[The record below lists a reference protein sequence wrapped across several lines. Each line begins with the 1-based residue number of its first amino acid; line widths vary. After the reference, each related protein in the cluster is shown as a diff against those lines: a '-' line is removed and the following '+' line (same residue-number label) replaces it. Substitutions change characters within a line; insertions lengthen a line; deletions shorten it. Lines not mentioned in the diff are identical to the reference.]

1 MSQRRNILIVDDE
14 QDLLELYQ
22 SLLSKLESAPRVMI
36 ADSGKRALALLASEP
51 FNLVVTDLNMPGMDG
66 FQLLTVVRSKY
77 PNIRTVVISGV
88 SDDQY
93 RARAYGMGI
102 DVFLEKPS
110 TGEDIQTF
118 VDCIEGVLTREEAGG
133 FRGFQSMSLVD
144 LIQAEC
150 MAGSSCV
157 LKITNGPISG
167 RIWVKDGDVIDAE
180 ASGAKAEEGFRKILE
195 WRAGNFE
202 KLPED
207 AAHER
212 AIFNSYQGL
221 LLDSAQT
228 LDMAEAADHG
238 LDGEGEG
245 VEGGESLSGFGPIT
259 RCKGV
264 EFVLS
269 VESEDAAKVKS
280 WGVESPEKLGGW
292 AHEQMARFRTI
303 GEKLNIGQL
312 KQAVGVGLKR
322 HIALL
327 PGANANLC
335 VGIQRSFSQSEV
347 RETLKEIS
355 VKWDS

>member
-22 SLLSKLESAPRVMI
+22 GLLSKLESGPRVMI

-51 FNLVVTDLNMPGMDG
+51 FNLLVTDLNMPGMDG

-88 SDDQY
+88 ADDQY

-110 TGEDIQTF
+110 TGEDIQSF
-118 VDCIEGVLTREEAGG
+118 VDCIEGVLTREASGG

-167 RIWVKDGDVIDAE
+167 RIWIKDGDVIDAE
-180 ASGAKAEEGFRKILE
+180 ASGVKAEEGFLKILE
-195 WRAGNFE
+195 WRTGNFE

-228 LDMAEAADHG
+228 MDMAEASDQG
-238 LDGEGEG
+238 LDGEGDG

-259 RCKGV
+259 RCHGV

-269 VESEDAAKVKS
+269 VDSEDPTKVKS

-292 AHEQMARFRTI
+292 AHEQMAQFRKI
-303 GEKLNIGQL
+303 GEKLNIGQM

-322 HIALL
+322 HVALL
-327 PGANANLC
+327 PGSTASLC
-335 VGIQRSFSQSEV
+335 VGVQRSLSQSEV

>member
-22 SLLSKLESAPRVMI
+22 ALLSKLESTPRVMI
-36 ADSGKRALALLASEP
+36 ADSGKRALAVLASEP
-51 FNLVVTDLNMPGMDG
+51 FDLLVTDLNMPGMDG

-102 DVFLEKPS
+102 DVFLGKPS
-110 TGEDIQTF
+110 TDEDIRTF
-118 VDCIEGVLTREEAGG
+118 VDCVEGVLTREEAGG

-157 LKITNGPISG
+157 LKITNGPIAG
-167 RIWVKDGDVIDAE
+167 KVWIKDGDVIDAE
-180 ASGAKAEEGFRKILE
+180 AQSLKAEEGFLKILE
-195 WRAGNFE
+195 WKTGNFE
-202 KLPED
+202 KLPEEP
-207 AAHER
+207 AHER
-212 AIFNSYQGL
+212 AILSSYQGL

-228 LDMAEAADHG
+228 LDMAQAADQG

-245 VEGGESLSGFGPIT
+245 VEGTESLSGFGQIT
-259 RCKGV
+259 RCNGV

-269 VESEDAAKVKS
+269 VESEDAEKVKS
-280 WGVESPEKLGGW
+280 WGAESPDKLGGW
-292 AHEQMARFRTI
+292 AHGQLAQFRTI

-322 HIALL
+322 HVALL
-327 PGANANLC
+327 PGSSASLC
-335 VGIQRSFSQSEV
+335 VGIQRSFSPSEV